1 MDNIAVTDLFVVD
14 IGRKAM
20 LLMLYMCGPMLL
32 AALFVGLF
40 IALFQAATHINEMTM
55 TFIPKILTV
64 VLVLMFFLPT
74 MVALFKDFFI
84 NLMAII
90 PVLYH

>member
-1 MDNIAVTDLFVVD
+1 MVTDLFVVD

-64 VLVLMFFLPT
+64 LLVLMFFLPT

-90 PVLYH
+90 PTIYH

>member
-1 MDNIAVTDLFVVD
+1 MVTDLFVVD
-14 IGRKAM
+14 VGRKAM
-20 LLMLYMCGPMLL
+20 VLMLYMCGPMLL
-32 AALFVGLF
+32 AALFVGLA

-64 VLVLMFFLPT
+64 VIVLMFFLPT
-74 MVALFKDFFI
+74 MLALFRDFFV
-84 NLMAII
+84 NLMSII

>member
-1 MDNIAVTDLFVVD
+1 MVTDLFIID
-14 IGRKAM
+14 IGRSAM
-20 LLMLYMCGPMLL
+20 TLMLYMCGPMLIS
-32 AALFVGLF
+32 ALVVGLL

-74 MVALFKDFFI
+74 MLALFRDFFI

-90 PVLYH
+90 PTLYH

>member
-1 MDNIAVTDLFVVD
+1 MVTDLFVVD

-20 LLMLYMCGPMLL
+20 LLMLYMCGPMLI
-32 AALFVGLF
+32 AALVVGLI

-74 MVALFKDFFI
+74 MLALFKDFFI
-84 NLMAII
+84 NLMVII
-90 PVLYH
+90 PTLYH

>member
-1 MDNIAVTDLFVVD
+1 MVTDLFVVD

-64 VLVLMFFLPT
+64 LLVLMFFLPT
-74 MVALFKDFFI
+74 MVALFKDFFV

-90 PVLYH
+90 PTLYH

>member
-1 MDNIAVTDLFVVD
+1 MVTDLFVVD

-32 AALFVGLF
+32 SALFVGLF

-64 VLVLMFFLPT
+64 LLVLMFFLPT
-74 MVALFKDFFI
+74 MVALFRDFFI

-90 PVLYH
+90 PTLYH

>member
-1 MDNIAVTDLFVVD
+1 MVTDLFVVD

-64 VLVLMFFLPT
+64 LLVLMFFLPT

-90 PVLYH
+90 PILYH

>member
-1 MDNIAVTDLFVVD
+1 MVTDLFVVD

-20 LLMLYMCGPMLL
+20 LLMLYMCGPMLI

-74 MVALFKDFFI
+74 MLALFKDFFI

>member
-1 MDNIAVTDLFVVD
+1 MVTDLFVVD

-40 IALFQAATHINEMTM
+40 IALCQAATHINEMTM

-64 VLVLMFFLPT
+64 LLVLMFFLPT

-90 PVLYH
+90 PTLYH

>member
-1 MDNIAVTDLFVVD
+1 MVTDLFVVD

-20 LLMLYMCGPMLL
+20 VLMLYMCGPMLL
-32 AALFVGLF
+32 AALFVGLAV
-40 IALFQAATHINEMTM
+40 ALFQAATHINEMTM

-64 VLVLMFFLPT
+64 VIVLMFFLPT
-74 MVALFKDFFI
+74 MLALFRDFFV
-84 NLMAII
+84 NLMSII

>member
-1 MDNIAVTDLFVVD
+1 MVTDLFVVD

-20 LLMLYMCGPMLL
+20 MLMLYMCGPMLL
-32 AALFVGLF
+32 SALFVGLAV
-40 IALFQAATHINEMTM
+40 ALFQAATHINEMTM

-64 VLVLMFFLPT
+64 VIVLMFFLPT
-74 MVALFKDFFI
+74 MLALFRDFFSS
-84 NLMAII
+84 LMAVI

>member
-1 MDNIAVTDLFVVD
+1 MVTDLFVVD

-64 VLVLMFFLPT
+64 LLVLMFFLPT

-90 PVLYH
+90 PTMYH

>member
-1 MDNIAVTDLFVVD
+1 MVTDLFVVD

-32 AALFVGLF
+32 SALFVGLF

-64 VLVLMFFLPT
+64 LLVLMFFLPT
-74 MVALFKDFFI
+74 MVALFRDFFI
-84 NLMAII
+84 DLMAII
-90 PVLYH
+90 PTLYH

>member
-1 MDNIAVTDLFVVD
+1 MVTDLFVVD

-20 LLMLYMCGPMLL
+20 LLMLYMCGPMLIC
-32 AALFVGLF
+32 ALIVGLV
-40 IALFQAATHINEMTM
+40 IAIFQAATHINEMTM

-64 VLVLMFFLPT
+64 LLVLMFFLPT
-74 MVALFKDFFI
+74 MLALFKDFFI

-90 PVLYH
+90 PTIYH